1 MILSTYPNKKMNKLQ
16 INDVLTYIPIIT
28 IIPLIIGI
36 FYKVGYLLLFDLQFL
51 ISSFSYTELAL
62 SSYSSI
68 LFALVS
74 LYSYSIMKL
83 NFLEK
88 ITWKFVI
95 FINLVFISTHY
106 LPIFDMTFFELVLKL
121 VFLNTIIF
129 FNTTKSLVVKSVC
142 IFMVLV
148 VAPAVNGLNKNYEFL
163 NEASNKVVLKGDS
176 TEWYLVEK
184 VGDTLVLVDKATL
197 ASRDYRYKFVELKD
211 VEQMESK
218 LWQNLK
224 KAP

>member
-1 MILSTYPNKKMNKLQ
+1 MSYLNKMNKLEL
-16 INDVLTYIPIIT
+16 NDVLTYIPIIT
-28 IIPLIIGI
+28 IIPLIIGV
-36 FYKVGYLLLFDLQFL
+36 FYKIGYLLAFDLQFL

-74 LYSYSIMKL
+74 LYGYSIMKF
-83 NFLEK
+83 NVLEG
-88 ITWKFVI
+88 ISWKLIAFTNLI
-95 FINLVFISTHY
+95 FIGTHY
-106 LPIFDMTFFELVLKL
+106 LPIFNMTFFDLILKL
-121 VFLNTIIF
+121 IFLNTLVF
-129 FNTTKSLVVKSVC
+129 FNITKSLVVKSVC
-142 IFMVLV
+142 VFMVLV
-148 VAPAVNGLNKNYEFL
+148 VAPAVNGISKNFEFPTKT
-163 NEASNKVVLKGDS
+163 SNKIVLKDDS

-184 VGDTLVLVDKATL
+184 VSDTLVLVDKTTL

-218 LWQNLK
+218 LWKNLN

>member
-1 MILSTYPNKKMNKLQ
+1 MNKIEL
-16 INDVLTYIPIIT
+16 NDVLTFIPVIT

-36 FYKVGYLLLFDLQFL
+36 FYKIGYLLPFDLQFL

-74 LYSYSIMKL
+74 LYAYSIMKL
-83 NFLEK
+83 NILDQ
-88 ITWKFVI
+88 ISWKLIVFINFI
-95 FINLVFISTHY
+95 FIVIHY
-106 LPIFDMTFFELVLKL
+106 FPIFDMTFFSLILKL
-121 VFLNTIIF
+121 IFINTLIF
-129 FNTTKSLVVKSVC
+129 FNITKSLVVKSVC

-148 VAPAVNGLNKNYEFL
+148 VAPAVNGISKNFEFPNK
-163 NEASNKVVLKGDS
+163 ASNKIVLKDDS

-184 VGDTLVLVDKATL
+184 VSDTLVLVDKTTL
-197 ASRDYRYKFVELKD
+197 ANRDYRYKFVDLKD

-218 LWQNLK
+218 LWQNFK

>member
-1 MILSTYPNKKMNKLQ
+1 MNKLQ

-36 FYKVGYLLLFDLQFL
+36 FYKIGYLLLFDLQFL

-74 LYSYSIMKL
+74 LYGYSIMKFNIVERL
-83 NFLEK
+83 S
-88 ITWKFVI
+88 WKVILLANLI
-95 FINLVFISTHY
+95 FICTHY
-106 LPIFDMTFFELVLKL
+106 LPIFDMTFFDLVLKL
-121 VFLNTIIF
+121 LFLNILIF
-129 FNTTKSLVVKSVC
+129 FNLTKSLIVKSVC
-142 IFMVLV
+142 VFMALV
-148 VAPAVNGLNKNYEFL
+148 VAPAVNGMSKNYEFP
-163 NEASNKVVLKGDS
+163 NEASNKIVLKGDS

-184 VGDTLVLVDKATL
+184 VSDTLVLVDKNTL
-197 ASRDYRYKFVELKD
+197 VSRDYRYKFVELKD
-211 VEQMESK
+211 VEQMESQ
-218 LWQNLK
+218 LWKNLK

>member
-1 MILSTYPNKKMNKLQ
+1 MNKIQ

-28 IIPLIIGI
+28 LIPLIIGV

-121 VFLNTIIF
+121 VFLNTIFF
-129 FNTTKSLVVKSVC
+129 FNTTKSLVVKSICV
-142 IFMVLV
+142 FMVLV
-148 VAPAVNGLNKNYEFL
+148 VAPAVNGLNKNYEFP
-163 NEASNKVVLKGDS
+163 NEASNKIVLKGDS

-184 VGDTLVLVDKATL
+184 VADTLVLVDKATL

>member
-1 MILSTYPNKKMNKLQ
+1 MNKIQ
-16 INDVLTYIPIIT
+16 VNDVITFIPIIT

-36 FYKVGYLLLFDLQFL
+36 FYKIGYLLAFDLQFL

-74 LYSYSIMKL
+74 LYGYSIMKF
-83 NFLEK
+83 NILEK
-88 ITWKFVI
+88 VTWKVI
-95 FINLVFISTHY
+95 LIANWICIGTHY
-106 LPIFDMTFFELVLKL
+106 LPIFDMTFFDLILKL
-121 VFLNTIIF
+121 IFLNTLIF
-129 FNTTKSLVVKSVC
+129 FNLTKSLVVKSVC

-148 VAPAVNGLNKNYEFL
+148 VAPAVNGFSKNFEFPTK
-163 NEASNKVVLKGDS
+163 ASNKIVLKDDS

-184 VGDTLVLVDKATL
+184 VSDTLVLVDKASL
-197 ASRDYRYKFVELKD
+197 ATRNYRYKFVELKD
-211 VEQMESK
+211 VEQMDSK

>member
-16 INDVLTYIPIIT
+16 INDVLTYIPVIT

-74 LYSYSIMKL
+74 LYAYSIIKL

-88 ITWKFVI
+88 ITWKFVL
-95 FINLVFISTHY
+95 FINLVFIVTHY
-106 LPIFDMTFFELVLKL
+106 IPIFDMTFFDLILKL
-121 VFLNTIIF
+121 LFLNTLIF

-142 IFMVLV
+142 IFVVLV
-148 VAPAVNGLNKNYEFL
+148 VAPAVNGMSKNYEFPKK
-163 NEASNKVVLKGDS
+163 ASNKIVLKDDS

-184 VGDTLVLVDKATL
+184 VSDTLVLVDKATL
-197 ASRDYRYKFVELKD
+197 ASRDYRYKFVDLKD
-211 VEQMESK
+211 VEQMKSK

>member
-1 MILSTYPNKKMNKLQ
+1 MNKIQ

-121 VFLNTIIF
+121 VFLNTIFF
-129 FNTTKSLVVKSVC
+129 FNVMRIKQTT
-142 IFMVLV
+142 I
-148 VAPAVNGLNKNYEFL
+148 
-163 NEASNKVVLKGDS
+163 
-176 TEWYLVEK
+176 
-184 VGDTLVLVDKATL
+184 
-197 ASRDYRYKFVELKD
+197 
-211 VEQMESK
+211 
-218 LWQNLK
+218 
-224 KAP
+224 

>member
-1 MILSTYPNKKMNKLQ
+1 MNKLK

-28 IIPLIIGI
+28 LIPLIIGI

-106 LPIFDMTFFELVLKL
+106 LPIFDMTFFDLVLKL
-121 VFLNTIIF
+121 LFLNILIF
-129 FNTTKSLVVKSVC
+129 FNITKSLIVKSVC
-142 IFMVLV
+142 IFMALV
-148 VAPAVNGLNKNYEFL
+148 VAPAVNGMSKNYEFPK
-163 NEASNKVVLKGDS
+163 EASNKIMLKGDS

-184 VGDTLVLVDKATL
+184 VSDTLVLVDKDTL
-197 ASRDYRYKFVELKD
+197 VSRDYRYKFVELKN

>member
-1 MILSTYPNKKMNKLQ
+1 MNKLK
-16 INDVLTYIPIIT
+16 INDLLTYIPIIT

-74 LYSYSIMKL
+74 LYGYSIMKFNIVERVSGKL
-83 NFLEK
+83 IFL
-88 ITWKFVI
+88 V
-95 FINLVFISTHY
+95 NLICIGTHY
-106 LPIFDMTFFELVLKL
+106 LPIFDMTFFVLVLKL
-121 VFLNTIIF
+121 LFLNILIF
-129 FNTTKSLVVKSVC
+129 FNITKSLIVKSVC
-142 IFMVLV
+142 IFMALV
-148 VAPAVNGLNKNYEFL
+148 VAPAVNGMNKNYEFP
-163 NEASNKVVLKGDS
+163 NEASNKIVLEGDS

-184 VGDTLVLVDKATL
+184 VSNTLVLVDKDTL
-197 ASRDYRYKFVELKD
+197 VSRDYRYKFVELKD

>member
-1 MILSTYPNKKMNKLQ
+1 MNKIQ
-16 INDVLTYIPIIT
+16 INDLLTYIPIIT

-74 LYSYSIMKL
+74 LYAYSLMKL
-83 NFLEK
+83 NLLDK
-88 ITWKFVI
+88 ISWKLIVFANLA
-95 FINLVFISTHY
+95 FIGTHY
-106 LPIFDMTFFELVLKL
+106 LPIFDMTFFDLILKL
-121 VFLNTIIF
+121 LYLNTLIF
-129 FNTTKSLVVKSVC
+129 FNRTKSLVVKSVC
-142 IFMVLV
+142 VFMALV
-148 VAPAVNGLNKNYEFL
+148 VAPAVNGINKNYEFPK
-163 NEASNKVVLKGDS
+163 EASNKIVLKGDS

-184 VGDTLVLVDKATL
+184 VSETLVLVDKDTL
-197 ASRDYRYKFVELKD
+197 VSRDYRYKFVELKD

>member
-1 MILSTYPNKKMNKLQ
+1 MNKIQ
-16 INDVLTYIPIIT
+16 VNDLLTYIPVIT

-36 FYKVGYLLLFDLQFL
+36 FYKIGYLLAFDLQFL

-74 LYSYSIMKL
+74 LHAYSIMKL

-88 ITWKFVI
+88 ITWKFVV

-106 LPIFDMTFFELVLKL
+106 LPIFDMTFFDLILKL
-121 VFLNTIIF
+121 LFLNTLIF
-129 FNTTKSLVVKSVC
+129 FNITKSLMVKSVC

-148 VAPAVNGLNKNYEFL
+148 VAPAVNGISKNYEFPKK
-163 NEASNKVVLKGDS
+163 ASNKIVLKGDS

-184 VGDTLVLVDKATL
+184 VAETLVLVDKATL
-197 ASRDYRYKFVELKD
+197 ASRDYRYKFVDLKN

-218 LWQNLK
+218 LWRNLE
-224 KAP
+224 KAQ

>member
-1 MILSTYPNKKMNKLQ
+1 MNKVQ
-16 INDVLTYIPIIT
+16 INDFLAYIPVIT

-74 LYSYSIMKL
+74 LYSYTIM
-83 NFLEK
+83 NFNIIERVSGK
-88 ITWKFVI
+88 II
-95 FINLVFISTHY
+95 LLANLICIGTHY
-106 LPIFDMTFFELVLKL
+106 LPIFDMTFFDLVLKL
-121 VFLNTIIF
+121 LFLNILIF
-129 FNTTKSLVVKSVC
+129 FNITKSLVVKSVC
-142 IFMVLV
+142 IFMALV
-148 VAPAVNGLNKNYEFL
+148 VAPAVNGMSKNYEFPK
-163 NEASNKVVLKGDS
+163 EASNKIVLKGDS

-184 VGDTLVLVDKATL
+184 VADTLVLVDKNTL
-197 ASRDYRYKFVELKD
+197 ASRNYRYKFVELKD

>member
-1 MILSTYPNKKMNKLQ
+1 MNKIE

-28 IIPLIIGI
+28 IIPLIIGV
-36 FYKVGYLLLFDLQFL
+36 FYKVGYLLAFDLQFL

-68 LFALVS
+68 LFALVA
-74 LYSYSIMKL
+74 LYAYSIMK
-83 NFLEK
+83 FDVMDR
-88 ITWKFVI
+88 ISWKLIV
-95 FINLVFISTHY
+95 FINLIFIVTHY
-106 LPIFDMTFFELVLKL
+106 LPVFDMTFISLILKL
-121 VFLNTIIF
+121 IFINTLIF
-129 FNTTKSLVVKSVC
+129 FNINKSLVVKSVC

-148 VAPAVNGLNKNYEFL
+148 VAPAVNGISKNFEFPNK
-163 NEASNKVVLKGDS
+163 ASNKIVLKDDS

-184 VGDTLVLVDKATL
+184 VSDTLVLVDKASL
-197 ASRDYRYKFVELKD
+197 ATRNYRYKFVELKD

>member
-1 MILSTYPNKKMNKLQ
+1 MNKLQ

-74 LYSYSIMKL
+74 LYAYSLMKL
-83 NFLEK
+83 NLLDR
-88 ITWKFVI
+88 ISWKLIVFANLI
-95 FINLVFISTHY
+95 FIGTHY
-106 LPIFDMTFFELVLKL
+106 LPIFDMTFFDLVLKL
-121 VFLNTIIF
+121 LYLNTLIF
-129 FNTTKSLVVKSVC
+129 FNITKSLVVKSVC
-142 IFMVLV
+142 VFMVLV
-148 VAPAVNGLNKNYEFL
+148 VAPAVNGMSKNYEFPK
-163 NEASNKVVLKGDS
+163 EASNKIVLKGDS

-184 VGDTLVLVDKATL
+184 VSDTLVLVDKDTL
-197 ASRDYRYKFVELKD
+197 VSRDYKYKFVELKD

>member
-1 MILSTYPNKKMNKLQ
+1 MNRIQ
-16 INDVLTYIPIIT
+16 INDLLTYIPIIT
-28 IIPLIIGI
+28 IIPLIIGV

-74 LYSYSIMKL
+74 LYAYSLMKL
-83 NFLEK
+83 NLLDK
-88 ITWKFVI
+88 ISWKLIVFA
-95 FINLVFISTHY
+95 NLVFIGTHY
-106 LPIFDMTFFELVLKL
+106 FTIFDMTFFDLVLKL
-121 VFLNTIIF
+121 LYLNTLIF
-129 FNTTKSLVVKSVC
+129 FNRTKSLVVKSVC
-142 IFMVLV
+142 VFMVLV
-148 VAPAVNGLNKNYEFL
+148 VAPAVNGMSKNYEFPK
-163 NEASNKVVLKGDS
+163 EASNKIVLKGDS
-176 TEWYLVEK
+176 TEWYIVEK
-184 VGDTLVLVDKATL
+184 VSDTLVLVDKDTL
-197 ASRDYRYKFVELKD
+197 VSRDYRYKFVELKD

>member
-1 MILSTYPNKKMNKLQ
+1 MNKLQ

-28 IIPLIIGI
+28 LIPLIIGI

-74 LYSYSIMKL
+74 LYAYSLMKL
-83 NFLEK
+83 NLLDR
-88 ITWKFVI
+88 ISWKLIVFANLI
-95 FINLVFISTHY
+95 FIGTHY
-106 LPIFDMTFFELVLKL
+106 LPIFDMTFFDLVLKL
-121 VFLNTIIF
+121 LYLNTLIF

-142 IFMVLV
+142 VFMVLV
-148 VAPAVNGLNKNYEFL
+148 VAPAVNGMSKNYEFPK
-163 NEASNKVVLKGDS
+163 EASNKIVLKGDS

-184 VGDTLVLVDKATL
+184 VANTLVLVDKDTL
-197 ASRDYRYKFVELKD
+197 ASRNYRYKFIELKD

>member
-1 MILSTYPNKKMNKLQ
+1 MKKIE

-28 IIPLIIGI
+28 IIPLIIGV
-36 FYKVGYLLLFDLQFL
+36 FYKVGYLLAFDLQFL

-74 LYSYSIMKL
+74 LYAYSIMKF
-83 NFLEK
+83 NILEK
-88 ITWKFVI
+88 VTWKI
-95 FINLVFISTHY
+95 ILIANWICIGTHY
-106 LPIFDMTFFELVLKL
+106 LPIFDMTFFDLMLKL
-121 VFLNTIIF
+121 IFLNTLIF
-129 FNTTKSLVVKSVC
+129 FNITKSLVVKSVC

-148 VAPAVNGLNKNYEFL
+148 VAPAVNGISKNFEFPTK
-163 NEASNKVVLKGDS
+163 ASNKIVLKDDS

-184 VGDTLVLVDKATL
+184 VSDTLVLVDKASL
-197 ASRDYRYKFVELKD
+197 ATREYRYKFVELKD
-211 VEQMESK
+211 VEQIESK

>member
-1 MILSTYPNKKMNKLQ
+1 MNKLQ

-28 IIPLIIGI
+28 LIPLIIGI

-148 VAPAVNGLNKNYEFL
+148 VAPAVNGLNKNYEFP
-163 NEASNKVVLKGDS
+163 NEASNKIVLAADS

-184 VGDTLVLVDKATL
+184 VADTLVLVDKATL
-197 ASRDYRYKFVELKD
+197 ATRDYRYKFVELKD

-224 KAP
+224 RAP

>member
-1 MILSTYPNKKMNKLQ
+1 M
-16 INDVLTYIPIIT
+16 LTYIPIIT

-74 LYSYSIMKL
+74 LYSYSIMKF
-83 NFLEK
+83 NILERVSWQL
-88 ITWKFVI
+88 ILFA
-95 FINLVFISTHY
+95 NLVCIGTHY
-106 LPIFDMTFFELVLKL
+106 LPIFDMSFFELILKL
-121 VFLNTIIF
+121 VFLNTLIF
-129 FNTTKSLVVKSVC
+129 FNTTKSLVVKAIC

-148 VAPAVNGLNKNYEFL
+148 VAPAVNGINKNYEFTKQ
-163 NEASNKVVLKGDS
+163 ASNKIVLKDDT

-184 VGDTLVLVDKATL
+184 ISDTLVLVDKSTL
-197 ASRDYRYKFVELKD
+197 ANREYRYKFVELKD
-211 VEQMESK
+211 IEQMESK
-218 LWQNLK
+218 LWQKLK

>member
-1 MILSTYPNKKMNKLQ
+1 MNKIQ

-28 IIPLIIGI
+28 LIPLIIGI

-74 LYSYSIMKL
+74 LYAYSLMKL
-83 NFLEK
+83 NLLDK
-88 ITWKFVI
+88 ISWKLIAFANLI
-95 FINLVFISTHY
+95 FIGTHY
-106 LPIFDMTFFELVLKL
+106 LPIFDMTFFDLILKL
-121 VFLNTIIF
+121 LFLNTLIF

-142 IFMVLV
+142 VFVVLV
-148 VAPAVNGLNKNYEFL
+148 VAPAVNGMSKNYEFP
-163 NEASNKVVLKGDS
+163 EKASNKIVLKDDS

-184 VGDTLVLVDKATL
+184 VSDTLVLVDKATL

>member
-1 MILSTYPNKKMNKLQ
+1 MNKLK

-74 LYSYSIMKL
+74 LYAYSLMKL
-83 NFLEK
+83 NLLEK
-88 ITWKFVI
+88 ISWKLILFAN
-95 FINLVFISTHY
+95 FIGVVTHY
-106 LPIFDMTFFELVLKL
+106 LPIFNMTFFDLILKL
-121 VFLNTIIF
+121 LFLNILIF
-129 FNTTKSLVVKSVC
+129 FNITKSLIVKSVC
-142 IFMVLV
+142 VFMALV
-148 VAPAVNGLNKNYEFL
+148 VAPAVNGMSKNYEFPK
-163 NEASNKVVLKGDS
+163 EASNKIVLKGDS

-184 VGDTLVLVDKATL
+184 VADTLVLVDKDTL
-197 ASRDYRYKFVELKD
+197 VSRDYRYKFVELKD
-211 VEQMESK
+211 IEQMESK

>member
-1 MILSTYPNKKMNKLQ
+1 MNKIQ

-74 LYSYSIMKL
+74 LYAYSIMKF
-83 NFLEK
+83 NILERVSWRL
-88 ITWKFVI
+88 ILFA
-95 FINLVFISTHY
+95 NLVCIGTHY
-106 LPIFDMTFFELVLKL
+106 LPIFDMTFFELILKL
-121 VFLNTIIF
+121 VFLNTLIF
-129 FNTTKSLVVKSVC
+129 FNTTNSLVVKSVC
-142 IFMVLV
+142 VFMVLV
-148 VAPAVNGLNKNYEFL
+148 VAPVVNGMNKNYEFPKV
-163 NEASNKVVLKGDS
+163 ASNKIVLKDDS

-184 VGDTLVLVDKATL
+184 ISDTLILVDKSTL
-197 ASRDYRYKFVELKD
+197 ANREYRYKFVELKD
-211 VEQMESK
+211 VEHMESK

>member
-1 MILSTYPNKKMNKLQ
+1 MNKIQ

-74 LYSYSIMKL
+74 LYAYSLMKFNL
-83 NFLEK
+83 LDKISWKLIVFSNFVC
-88 ITWKFVI
+88 IA
-95 FINLVFISTHY
+95 THY
-106 LPIFDMTFFELVLKL
+106 LPIFDMTFFDLVLKL
-121 VFLNTIIF
+121 LFLNILIF
-129 FNTTKSLVVKSVC
+129 FNITKSLVVKSVC
-142 IFMVLV
+142 IFIALV
-148 VAPAVNGLNKNYEFL
+148 VAPAVNGMNKHYEFPKEALNKI
-163 NEASNKVVLKGDS
+163 VLKDDS

-184 VGDTLVLVDKATL
+184 VADTLVLVDKATL
-197 ASRDYRYKFVELKD
+197 ASRDYRYKFIELKE

>member
-1 MILSTYPNKKMNKLQ
+1 MNKIQ

-74 LYSYSIMKL
+74 LYSYSIMRL

-95 FINLVFISTHY
+95 FINLVFI
-106 LPIFDMTFFELVLKL
+106 
-121 VFLNTIIF
+121 N
-129 FNTTKSLVVKSVC
+129 
-142 IFMVLV
+142 
-148 VAPAVNGLNKNYEFL
+148 
-163 NEASNKVVLKGDS
+163 
-176 TEWYLVEK
+176 
-184 VGDTLVLVDKATL
+184 
-197 ASRDYRYKFVELKD
+197 
-211 VEQMESK
+211 
-218 LWQNLK
+218 
-224 KAP
+224 

>member
-1 MILSTYPNKKMNKLQ
+1 MNKIEL
-16 INDVLTYIPIIT
+16 NDVLTFIPVIT

-36 FYKVGYLLLFDLQFL
+36 FYKIGYLLPFDLQFL

-74 LYSYSIMKL
+74 LYAYSIMKL
-83 NFLEK
+83 NILDQ
-88 ITWKFVI
+88 ISWKLIVFINFI
-95 FINLVFISTHY
+95 FIVIHY
-106 LPIFDMTFFELVLKL
+106 FPIFDMAFFSLILKL
-121 VFLNTIIF
+121 IFINTLIF
-129 FNTTKSLVVKSVC
+129 FNITKSLVVKSVC

-148 VAPAVNGLNKNYEFL
+148 VAPAVNGISKNFEFPNK
-163 NEASNKVVLKGDS
+163 ASNKIVLKDDS

-184 VGDTLVLVDKATL
+184 VSDTLVLVDKTTL
-197 ASRDYRYKFVELKD
+197 ANRDYRYKFVDLKD

-218 LWQNLK
+218 LWQNFK

>member
-1 MILSTYPNKKMNKLQ
+1 MNKFQ
-16 INDVLTYIPIIT
+16 INDFLTYIPVIT

-74 LYSYSIMKL
+74 LYAYTIM
-83 NFLEK
+83 NFNITKQISGK
-88 ITWKFVI
+88 II
-95 FINLVFISTHY
+95 LLANIICIGTHY
-106 LPIFDMTFFELVLKL
+106 LPIFDMTFFDLVLKL
-121 VFLNTIIF
+121 LFLNILIF
-129 FNTTKSLVVKSVC
+129 FNITKSLVVKSVC
-142 IFMVLV
+142 IFMALV
-148 VAPAVNGLNKNYEFL
+148 VAPAVNGMSKNYEFPK
-163 NEASNKVVLKGDS
+163 EASNKIVLKGDS

-184 VGDTLVLVDKATL
+184 VANTLVLVDKDTL
-197 ASRDYRYKFVELKD
+197 ASRNYRYKFVELKD

-224 KAP
+224 KAT

>member
-1 MILSTYPNKKMNKLQ
+1 MNKVQ

-74 LYSYSIMKL
+74 LYSYSIMKF
-83 NFLEK
+83 NILERVSWQL
-88 ITWKFVI
+88 ILFA
-95 FINLVFISTHY
+95 NLVCIGTHY
-106 LPIFDMTFFELVLKL
+106 LPIFDMSFFELILKL
-121 VFLNTIIF
+121 VFLNTLIF
-129 FNTTKSLVVKSVC
+129 FNTTKSLVVKAIC

-148 VAPAVNGLNKNYEFL
+148 VAPAVNGINKNYEFTKQ
-163 NEASNKVVLKGDS
+163 ASNKIVLKDDT

-184 VGDTLVLVDKATL
+184 ISDTLVLVDKSTL
-197 ASRDYRYKFVELKD
+197 ANREYRYKFVELKD
-211 VEQMESK
+211 IEQMESK
-218 LWQNLK
+218 LWQKLK

>member
-1 MILSTYPNKKMNKLQ
+1 MNKIQ
-16 INDVLTYIPIIT
+16 VNDLLTYIPVIT

-36 FYKVGYLLLFDLQFL
+36 FYKIGYLLLFDLKFL

-74 LYSYSIMKL
+74 LYGYTIMKF
-83 NFLEK
+83 NILE
-88 ITWKFVI
+88 TVSWKLILFA
-95 FINLVFISTHY
+95 NLVCIATHY
-106 LPIFDMTFFELVLKL
+106 LPIFNMTFFVLVLKL
-121 VFLNTIIF
+121 IYLNTLIF
-129 FNTTKSLVVKSVC
+129 FNITKSLVVKFVC
-142 IFMVLV
+142 VFMVLV
-148 VAPAVNGLNKNYEFL
+148 VAPAVNGISKNFEFPAK
-163 NEASNKVVLKGDS
+163 ASNKIVLKGDS

-184 VGDTLVLVDKATL
+184 VSDTLVLVDKATL

>member
-1 MILSTYPNKKMNKLQ
+1 MLIYPNKKMNKLQ
-16 INDVLTYIPIIT
+16 LNDVLTYIPIIT
-28 IIPLIIGI
+28 IIPLVIGI

-121 VFLNTIIF
+121 VFLNTIVF
-129 FNTTKSLVVKSVC
+129 FNTTKSLVVKSICV
-142 IFMVLV
+142 FMVLV
-148 VAPAVNGLNKNYEFL
+148 VAPAVNGLNKNYEFP
-163 NEASNKVVLKGDS
+163 NEASNKVVLKSDS

-184 VGDTLVLVDKATL
+184 VADTLVLVDKATL
-197 ASRDYRYKFVELKD
+197 SSRDYRYKFVELKD
-211 VEQMESK
+211 VEKMESK

>member
-1 MILSTYPNKKMNKLQ
+1 MNKIK

-36 FYKVGYLLLFDLQFL
+36 FYKVGYLLAFDLQFL

-74 LYSYSIMKL
+74 LYGYSIMKF
-83 NFLEK
+83 NILEK
-88 ITWKFVI
+88 VTWKI
-95 FINLVFISTHY
+95 ILIANSICIGTHY
-106 LPIFDMTFFELVLKL
+106 LPIFDMTFFDLMLKL
-121 VFLNTIIF
+121 IFLNTLIF
-129 FNTTKSLVVKSVC
+129 FNITKSLVVKSVC

-148 VAPAVNGLNKNYEFL
+148 VAPAVNGISKNFEFPNK
-163 NEASNKVVLKGDS
+163 ASNKIVLKDDS
-176 TEWYLVEK
+176 TEWYLVDK
-184 VGDTLVLVDKATL
+184 VSDTLVLVDKTTL
-197 ASRDYRYKFVELKD
+197 ASRDYRYKFVDLKD

-224 KAP
+224 